1 MIDIKHKLCKS
12 SWCDTRVTSKYEGHC
27 LYCYINLFP
36 DKQISRNYKT
46 KEKTIN
52 DYINDKFKD
61 IDITADKRIYDGCS
75 RRRPDIFIDI
85 GYQIIIVEIDENQ
98 HKNYDCSC
106 ENKRIMEIS
115 KDVGHRPII
124 FIRFNPD
131 NYEKNGNKIKSC
143 WQINKL
149 GIYCIN
155 KTKINEWNERLKFLE
170 ETIRYWLNPINK
182 TDKLIEVINL
192 YYDE

>member
-1 MIDIKHKLCKS
+1 MIDVIHKRCQS
-12 SWCDTRVTSKYEGHC
+12 SWCDIIITQKYEGYC

-36 DKQISRNYKT
+36 DKKISRNYKT
-46 KEKTIN
+46 KEKTIT

-115 KDVGHRPII
+115 NDVGHRPII

-131 NYEKNGNKIKSC
+131 DYEKDGNKIKSC
-143 WQINKL
+143 WKINKL
-149 GIYCIN
+149 GIYCI
-155 KTKINEWNERLKFLE
+155 KKSKMNEWNERLKRLE
-170 ETIRYWLNPINK
+170 EAIRYWLHPINK
-182 TDKLIEVINL
+182 TDKFIEIINL